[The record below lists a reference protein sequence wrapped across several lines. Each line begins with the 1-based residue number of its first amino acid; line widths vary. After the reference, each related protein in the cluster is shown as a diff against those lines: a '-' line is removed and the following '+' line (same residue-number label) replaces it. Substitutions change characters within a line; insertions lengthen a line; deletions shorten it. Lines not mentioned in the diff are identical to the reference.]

1 MKKII
6 KTQYDTVKVSF
17 GIYIIAE
24 VRKRTNK
31 EYPTETDI
39 KKMLLK
45 TGNQSAGVLSAAKQ
59 ISRYCKTNHN
69 YLLKAKEETFNLV
82 AQALNLPVQHFNQFH
97 ERISQLYKRSSNYYT
112 YLEKAENYLLQ
123 FKAADDEIYFKRLLN
138 YQEETG
144 IKTILINYPFG
155 ELDANLP
162 ATHFGAYTDIKT
174 EVLFKQLCT
183 RMNVSNYKI
192 LTDSSVVEQ
201 FEKENKKRETWVNIG
216 LFGNRLTASL
226 LKKNVFGTCFNW
238 LPQQNKIVLM
248 GKEYAANREKK
259 TDYGVFA
266 RLQLSNRKT
275 IILIGGIEGYG
286 TEKTGEYVWRN
297 WRKMYD
303 IVTAGEAS
311 SVIVL
316 FKIFNGKIQQ
326 QKVVELPEAVLSA
339 KK

>member
-1 MKKII
+1 MKKTVKIC
-6 KTQYDTVKVSF
+6 YDTVKVSF
-17 GIYIIAE
+17 GMYIIDE

-39 KKMLLK
+39 KKMLQKNTKYNPDTLC
-45 TGNQSAGVLSAAKQ
+45 VAKQ

-69 YLLKAKEETFNLV
+69 FLLKGKEETFNIIS
-82 AQALNLPVQHFNQFH
+82 AALNLPVQHFNQFH
-97 ERISQLYKRSSNYYT
+97 ERINQLYKRSSNYYT
-112 YLEKAENYLLQ
+112 YLEKAENYMLQ
-123 FKAADDEIYFKRLLN
+123 FKDANDEVYFKKFLN
-138 YQEETG
+138 YKEETG

-155 ELDANLP
+155 ELDTNLP

-183 RMNVSNYKI
+183 RMNITNYKI

-201 FEKENKKRETWVNIG
+201 FEKQNKKPETWVNIG

-226 LKKNVFGTCFNW
+226 LKKNILGNYFSW

-259 TDYGVFA
+259 IDYGIFA
-266 RLQLSNRKT
+266 RLQLANRKT

-297 WRKMYD
+297 WRKIYD
-303 IVTAGEAS
+303 IVTTSEAA
-311 SVIVL
+311 SVIIL
-316 FKIFNGKIQQ
+316 FKIFNGKIHQ
-326 QKVVELPEAVLSA
+326 QKVITLSEE
-339 KK
+339 

>member
-1 MKKII
+1 MKKVI

-17 GIYIIAE
+17 GIYIIEE

-31 EYPTETDI
+31 EHPTETDI

-45 TGNQSAGVLSAAKQ
+45 TTKQNPQKFSMAKQ
-59 ISRYCKTNHN
+59 ISRYCKTNHD
-69 YLLKAKEETFNLV
+69 YLLKAKEETFDV
-82 AQALNLPVQHFNQFH
+82 IARMLNLPVQHFNQFH
-97 ERISQLYKRSSNYYT
+97 ERINQLYKRSSNYYT
-112 YLEKAENYLLQ
+112 YLEKAENYMLQ
-123 FKAADDEIYFKRLLN
+123 FKAANDEVYFKRLLN

-174 EVLFKQLCT
+174 EVLFKQLCS
-183 RMNVSNYKI
+183 RMNITNYKI

-201 FEKENKKRETWVNIG
+201 FEKENKKPETWVNIG

-226 LKKNVFGTCFNW
+226 LKKKVFGNCFNW
-238 LPQQNKIVLM
+238 LPEQNKIILM

-259 TDYGVFA
+259 IDYGVFA

-303 IVTAGEAS
+303 IVTASEAD
-311 SVIVL
+311 SVIIL
-316 FKIFNGKIQQ
+316 FKIFSGKIHQ
-326 QKVVELPEAVLSA
+326 QKVIALPEE
-339 KK
+339 